1 MARIV
6 QLLDGVATTQFEI
19 NKPEIRIGRSPEC
32 DVYIDDTSVSS
43 VHCVIETIPAADET
57 QRAEYHIRDLGSTNG
72 TYVNIDR
79 VENTRLV
86 HEDVIRVGLKN
97 FKFIDEQSAQH
108 VKTARIKK
116 SWIPGVYY
124 TKDKKK

>member
-6 QLLDGVATTQFEI
+6 QLLDGVATAQFEI
-19 NKPEIRIGRSPEC
+19 DKPEIRIGRSPEC

-43 VHCVIETIPAADET
+43 LHCIIETVAAADET
-57 QRAEYHIRDLGSTNG
+57 QPPAYHIRDLGSTNG

-79 VENTRLV
+79 VEEARLV

-97 FKFIDEQSAQH
+97 FKFIDEQSASY

-124 TKDKKK
+124 TKENKE